1 MKISNREKE
10 SKSMPYSNKIGIF
23 LASLLVTASA
33 IYLYSPVIGSHADTT
48 QQADIN
54 LNVAPGIGIR
64 VSSANVNLN
73 ATVGSFVHDSVN
85 VDVAT
90 NSQYGYTLTL
100 EDKDD
105 SSSMTATGISDV
117 VSSNFSG
124 KKTSS
129 QMADNTWGFS
139 LDDSGY
145 YKVPVNGSPVAIK
158 RTFNAMTTDY
168 ETTPV
173 DFGAKVGMNLTAG
186 TYSDIVV
193 FTAYV
198 NGQDKKPSDGTDP
211 LNPDGSEFSYD
222 PCLDAPYVS
231 NGILTDP
238 RDGTEYTV
246 KGLKDGQCWMTQ
258 NMRLLDT
265 TIDSTNSDL
274 PDGMSYTVPPSNGT
288 SNEYDTSIAST
299 AIWTMNTYL
308 DFGVLYNYYTAT
320 ASTGGTAVSSGKA
333 PGSICPKGWRMPMSL
348 GDQNEY
354 DRLVTLYGNDA
365 ANLSEKRGGEANLTY
380 HGIMYYGGWT
390 EISTMGGYWTSNI
403 LSSEMAEFFNFYK
416 EPAYGVRSRGKA
428 LNLAV
433 RCIAK

>member
-1 MKISNREKE
+1 MNYKVHKE
-10 SKSMPYSNKIGIF
+10 QNAVMNGIGVF
-23 LASLLVTASA
+23 AGSLFFAFTVF
-33 IYLYSPVIGSHADTT
+33 YLFAPIIGSHADTT
-48 QQADIN
+48 QEADIN
-54 LNVAPGIGIR
+54 LNIAPGIGIR
-64 VSSANVNLN
+64 TSAANVNLN

-100 EDKDD
+100 EDKDS

-117 VSSNFSG
+117 VTSDFSG
-124 KKTSS
+124 KKTSAEMS
-129 QMADNTWGFS
+129 DNTWGFS

-158 RTFNAMTTDY
+158 RTFSAMTSEY
-168 ETTPV
+168 ETTTV

-186 TYSDIVV
+186 TYSDVVV

-198 NGQDKKPSDGTDP
+198 NGQDKKPSDGTNP
-211 LNPDGSEFSYD
+211 SNPDGSEFSYD

-246 KGLKDGQCWMTQ
+246 KGLRDGQCWMTQ
-258 NMRLLDT
+258 NMRLLNT

-288 SNEYDTSIAST
+288 SNEYDVSMAST

-308 DFGVLYNYYTAT
+308 DFGVLYNYYAAT
-320 ASTGGTAVSSGKA
+320 AGTGGTSVSSGKA

-348 GDQNEY
+348 GDKNEFEVLEEY
-354 DRLVTLYGNDA
+354 YGEGYA
-365 ANLSEKRGGEANLTY
+365 ISEKRGGEPNLTV

-390 EISTMGGYWTSNI
+390 EISTQGGYWTSNVTGPY
-403 LSSEMAEFFNFYK
+403 MAEFYNYHIA
-416 EPAYGVRSRGKA
+416 PAYGVGAKGKS